1 MGYKISKSK
10 TKYKNHLAFVEI
22 PITKEEWIDLINADN
37 DMTWF
42 DNIGSGIEFYENFG
56 KDAPKNVTAI
66 YLYNEGE
73 DCGILDINYMT
84 TLSILN
90 CEIVTQRKK
99 CMEKIFEIAD
109 KLDAKV
115 YKLGKEIT
123 KI

>member
-1 MGYKISKSK
+1 M
-10 TKYKNHLAFVEI
+10 
-22 PITKEEWIDLINADN
+22 
-37 DMTWF
+37 
-42 DNIGSGIEFYENFG
+42 
-56 KDAPKNVTAI
+56 
-66 YLYNEGE
+66 
-73 DCGILDINYMT
+73 DIKYMT

-109 KLDAKV
+109 KLNAKV